1 MLSLKRF
8 PIRQFH
14 SCFRY
19 FCDKKYDVIVIG
31 GGHAGTEACTA
42 AARMSCR
49 TLLVTQKKQTIGE
62 MSCNPSFGGIGKGH
76 LIREIDAL
84 DGVCGRICD
93 KAGIQYRVL
102 NRRKGP
108 AVWGLR
114 AQIDRKLYKKHLQE
128 ELFHQTPNLDI
139 LESAVDDLLLETNES
154 DQVVCR
160 GVVLG
165 DGTPIHSDCVVI
177 TTGTFLNGQINIG
190 LDIRPAGRINE
201 APSVAL
207 ASTLAELK
215 FKMGRL
221 KTGTPPRLDGRTI
234 DYSNMI
240 PQPGDNPPV
249 PFSFL
254 NPRVDINPDDQLKCH
269 LVFTN
274 PDKLNTIVLST
285 KDQNNHIRQD
295 VLGPRYC
302 PSIESK
308 VLRFG
313 KRSHQVWLEPEGLD
327 TDVVYPNGLSCTM
340 PEQYQIEMIHTIPG
354 LENATVLRPGYGVE
368 YDFIDPRE
376 LTPHLETKR
385 VSGLFL
391 AGQINGTTGY
401 EEAAAQGVV
410 AGINAAAKS
419 QNKNLLF
426 ISRTEAYIGVLIDDL
441 TSLGT
446 NEPYRMFTSRSEF
459 RLTLRPDNAD
469 CRLTEK
475 GYQMGCVSKRRY
487 DTFTRTQAT
496 LTHDKHILDSVAMS
510 SFKWRKLLNMAQ
522 SKNNEI
528 HSATHMLGDIHEN
541 PEQVVDRLRQLLPHE
556 CGALSSDPSIQQRL
570 SIECLY
576 ERYVQEQNREVE
588 DIRKH
593 ETIAIPNTLD
603 YTSSKLQLSHE
614 EMEKLV
620 IAQPQTLAAASRIPG
635 ITPAT
640 ILQLLTYIRTDG
652 FTTQPKPNL

>member
-1 MLSLKRF
+1 MLSLRRF
-8 PIRQFH
+8 PICQFH

-19 FCDKKYDVIVIG
+19 LCDKKYDVVVIG

-114 AQIDRKLYKKHLQE
+114 AQIDRKLYKQYIQE
-128 ELFHQTPNLDI
+128 ELFHHTPNLDI
-139 LESAVDDLLLETNES
+139 LESAVDDLILENNES
-154 DQVVCR
+154 DQIVCR
-160 GVVLG
+160 GVILG
-165 DGTPIHSDCVVI
+165 DGTPIHSDCVII

-207 ASTLAELK
+207 ASTLAQLK

-240 PQPGDNPPV
+240 PQPGDKPPI

-254 NPRVDINPDDQLKCH
+254 NPKVDIIPEDQLTCH

-274 PDKLNTIVLST
+274 PDKLNPIVLST

-313 KRSHQVWLEPEGLD
+313 KRSHQVWIEPEGLD

-340 PEQYQIEMIHTIPG
+340 PEQYQVQMIHTIPG

-376 LTPHLETKR
+376 LTPHFETKR
-385 VSGLFL
+385 VPGLFL

-419 QNKNLLF
+419 QNKDLLF

-475 GYQMGCVSKRRY
+475 GYKMGCISQRRY
-487 DTFTRTQAT
+487 DTFTRTQST
-496 LTHDKHILDSVAMS
+496 LTHDKHILDSTAMS
-510 SFKWRKLLNMAQ
+510 SYKWRKLLNMPL

-528 HSATHMLGDIHEN
+528 LSATRILGDIHEN
-541 PEQVVDRLRQLLPHE
+541 PEQVLDRLRQLLHDE
-556 CGALSSDPSIQQRL
+556 CGSLSSDPSIQQRL
-570 SIECLY
+570 YIECLY
-576 ERYVQEQNREVE
+576 ERYVQEQDRDVA
-588 DIRKH
+588 DIRRH

-603 YTSSKLQLSHE
+603 YTSSKLQLSPE

-620 IAQPQTLAAASRIPG
+620 LAQPQTLAAASRIPG

-652 FTTQPKPNL
+652 FTTEPSV

>member
-160 GVVLG
+160 GVVL
-165 DGTPIHSDCVVI
+165 
-177 TTGTFLNGQINIG
+177 
-190 LDIRPAGRINE
+190 
-201 APSVAL
+201 
-207 ASTLAELK
+207 
-215 FKMGRL
+215 
-221 KTGTPPRLDGRTI
+221 GTPPRLDGRTI

-401 EEAAAQGVV
+401 EEAAAQGIL